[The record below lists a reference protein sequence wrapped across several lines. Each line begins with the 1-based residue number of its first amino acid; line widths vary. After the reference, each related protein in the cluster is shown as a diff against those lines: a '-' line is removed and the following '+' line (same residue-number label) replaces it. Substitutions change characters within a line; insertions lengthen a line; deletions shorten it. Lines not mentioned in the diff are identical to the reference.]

1 MAWVFLSAGTL
12 VPSTGLSQAVVM
24 EEGLMAE
31 QNSAHLKGKKGR
43 KNPLGPEMRAWK
55 EPLRPQLP

>member
-43 KNPLGPEMRAWK
+43 KKPLGPEMRA
-55 EPLRPQLP
+55 